1 MADFFENQHM
11 KSLINMI
18 KSHKKIFEKHD
29 ITTSYKNKIFCVKA
43 DTKELV
49 KFEITPPRN
58 DNTFGLKILQTQE
71 VKYDNT
77 DFTMKQFKEDL
88 ETLQSILETLKPNKT
103 YSAGKRSTKKGKRST
118 KKGKRSTKKGGKIS
132 KRTRTL
138 RNKNNKKKRI
148 GGNIRKI
155 IRVLATCIF
164 SLSIYGTVLACT
176 DDKML
181 PILWYSLLGIVAS
194 CFLCASTFSVQT
206 TNDGARVVADDTT
219 EEDQERQNNNPRERL
234 QVYTQVAIAETPN
247 IRVLDDIIMNAYD
260 LIVSAINNPDSTN
273 QDEPDI
279 ENQAIH
285 YASQFMDEMRNAV
298 DTSSS
303 ATENSVIIPPPQL
316 IEVVAHR
323 IQSNA
328 THAIRVQ
335 ILPLGSQGVSS
346 NPASASASSA
356 TKGS

>member
-18 KSHKKIFEKHD
+18 KSHKKIFENHK
-29 ITTSYKNKIFCVKA
+29 ITTSYENKIFCVKA
-43 DTKELV
+43 DNKELV
-49 KFEITPPRN
+49 KFEITPPSN
-58 DNTFGLKILQTQE
+58 DNTFGLKILQPQE
-71 VKYDNT
+71 VKYENT

-88 ETLQSILETLKPNKT
+88 KTLQSILQSLKPNKT
-103 YSAGKRSTKKGKRST
+103 YSAGKRSTKKGKQ
-118 KKGKRSTKKGGKIS
+118 STKKGGKIS
-132 KRTRTL
+132 KRIRTL
-138 RNKNNKKKRI
+138 RNRNNKKKRI

-164 SLSIYGTVLACT
+164 SLSLYGTVLACN
-176 DDKML
+176 DHKIL

-219 EEDQERQNNNPRERL
+219 EEEQGRQNNNPRERL
-234 QVYTQVAIAETPN
+234 QVFRQEAIAETPN
-247 IRVLDDIIMNAYD
+247 IRVLDGIIINAYE
-260 LIVSAINNPDSTN
+260 LMVRTINNPDSTN
-273 QDEPDI
+273 QDESDI

-298 DTSSS
+298 VASSS
-303 ATENSVIIPPPQL
+303 ATENSVIISPPPI
-316 IEVVAHR
+316 IEVVAYP

-328 THAIRVQ
+328 RHAIRVQ

-346 NPASASASSA
+346 NSRPASASST
-356 TKGS
+356 TKGP

>member
-1 MADFFENQHM
+1 MAGFIENQHM

-18 KSHKKIFEKHD
+18 KSHKKIFENHK
-29 ITTSYKNKIFCVKA
+29 ITTSYENKIFCVKA
-43 DTKELV
+43 DIKELV
-49 KFEITPPRN
+49 KFEITPPSN

-71 VKYDNT
+71 VKYENT
-77 DFTMKQFKEDL
+77 GFTMKQFKEDL
-88 ETLQSILETLKPNKT
+88 ETLQSILQSLKPNKT

-118 KKGKRSTKKGGKIS
+118 KKGGKIS
-132 KRTRTL
+132 KRIRTL

-206 TNDGARVVADDTT
+206 TIDGARVVADDTT
-219 EEDQERQNNNPRERL
+219 EEEQERQNNNPRETL

-279 ENQAIH
+279 ENQGID
-285 YASQFMDEMRNAV
+285 YASQFMNEMRNAV
-298 DTSSS
+298 ETSSS
-303 ATENSVIIPPPQL
+303 ATENSVIIPPPPI
-316 IEVVAHR
+316 IEVVAHP
-323 IQSNA
+323 IQSP
-328 THAIRVQ
+328 TYAIRVQ

-346 NPASASASSA
+346 NPASASASASA
-356 TKGS
+356 TKGL